1 MTNLPEQNKNQ
12 VCWSAEKL
20 EDKQSGAIL
29 TQFTSWLK
37 NWFSLDELF
46 WVFLVVLTNIF
57 SKIDS

>member
-1 MTNLPEQNKNQ
+1 MTNLPEQNENQ